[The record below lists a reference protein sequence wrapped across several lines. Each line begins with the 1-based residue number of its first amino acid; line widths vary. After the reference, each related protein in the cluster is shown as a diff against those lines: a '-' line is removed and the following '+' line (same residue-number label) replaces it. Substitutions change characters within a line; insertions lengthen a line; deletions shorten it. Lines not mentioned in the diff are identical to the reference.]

1 MCLGLKI
8 SQLLRKS
15 KRIFGFCIE
24 DCCLLGVFLRSL
36 FNVHIDVLEGSPFRT
51 QRLGMG
57 KAAVSQLTC
66 HHGSSPG
73 MSMSLLAQTIST
85 SHLGGC
91 TCQWTHFPICSLA
104 SFQVILYMVAL
115 YDLKMTLKITQQYCW
130 LLCDLKNHTTILLT
144 GFTTSVL
151 WPTSVHFN
159 MTVRVTWELIR

>member
-104 SFQVILYMVAL
+104 SFQVILYMVAN
-115 YDLKMTLKITQQYCW
+115 
-130 LLCDLKNHTTILLT
+130 DLKNHTTILLT

>member
-36 FNVHIDVLEGSPFRT
+36 FKVHIDVLEGSPFRT

-104 SFQVILYMVAL
+104 SFQVILYMVAN
-115 YDLKMTLKITQQYCW
+115 
-130 LLCDLKNHTTILLT
+130 DLKNHTTILLT